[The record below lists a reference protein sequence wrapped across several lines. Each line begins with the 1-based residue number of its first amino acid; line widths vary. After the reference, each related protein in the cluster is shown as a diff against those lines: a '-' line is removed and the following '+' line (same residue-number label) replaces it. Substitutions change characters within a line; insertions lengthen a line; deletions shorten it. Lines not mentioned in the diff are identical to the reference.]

1 MTPTRPGSTYYLN
14 GVQSIGSDYELGSM
28 SIRDDGRSQANQRLY
43 TPTSNSMTID
53 RIMSNYTN
61 ETTRI
66 TGPLLHYIHTANSSY
81 PQATGPASY
90 RAGYLP
96 SLNGVSTTGSASDI
110 LQYDIEL
117 LYQQQNDIL
126 NTSKAISSLKF
137 RRALLTG
144 VSYAIS
150 TGGYLREG
158 TTFSSKNIEV
168 GSGSYTKLPVTTGT
182 TNAGKFIKTIRSHH
196 FNYANSALPTELLE
210 VIDNNT
216 FVDGKEITGLTEIS
230 TDVAFGYIQG
240 GDQGKWLGSSD
251 TTEANLWTTAQF
263 PFEISCSFTFTAR
276 KSIDTAIYN
285 RPNNFSESSI
295 RLVFDCMNYDGTS
308 GNAFVINLGK
318 KNYLQ
323 SISIS
328 GGSTSGDL
336 VEYTYKYV
344 NSNNDF
350 LTYFNNV
357 GNYTAANQT
366 TERY

>member
-168 GSGSYTKLPVTTGT
+168 GSGSYTKLPVTTGMM
-182 TNAGKFIKTIRSHH
+182 NDSKFIKTIR
-196 FNYANSALPTELLE
+196 
-210 VIDNNT
+210 
-216 FVDGKEITGLTEIS
+216 
-230 TDVAFGYIQG
+230 
-240 GDQGKWLGSSD
+240 
-251 TTEANLWTTAQF
+251 
-263 PFEISCSFTFTAR
+263 
-276 KSIDTAIYN
+276 
-285 RPNNFSESSI
+285 
-295 RLVFDCMNYDGTS
+295 
-308 GNAFVINLGK
+308 
-318 KNYLQ
+318 
-323 SISIS
+323 
-328 GGSTSGDL
+328 
-336 VEYTYKYV
+336 
-344 NSNNDF
+344 
-350 LTYFNNV
+350 
-357 GNYTAANQT
+357 
-366 TERY
+366 